1 MKLSKDERADL
12 FAWCL
17 GFVTALALIQII
29 GVFQ

>member
-1 MKLSKDERADL
+1 MKLTTDERADL

-29 GVFQ
+29 EVYL